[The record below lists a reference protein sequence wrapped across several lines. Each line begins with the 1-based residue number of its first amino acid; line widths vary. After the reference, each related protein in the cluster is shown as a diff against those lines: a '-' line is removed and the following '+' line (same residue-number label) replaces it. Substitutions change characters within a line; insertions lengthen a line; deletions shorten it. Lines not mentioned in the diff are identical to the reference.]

1 MTTPTTVTA
10 LARAFVRGLR
20 RDLTPALLAVIDAA
34 NAAADDGTCAS
45 HDYVDAN
52 EVMDGA
58 FAAVMGRAFNGER
71 DGDCAVWNAAWS
83 AARAAGYAAL
93 VRDEAGP

>member
-1 MTTPTTVTA
+1 MNTPSTVTA
-10 LARAFVRGLR
+10 LARAFARGLR
-20 RDLTPALLAVIDAA
+20 RDLAPALLAEIDTA
-34 NAAADDGTCAS
+34 NAAAADDTCAS

-71 DGDCAVWNAAWS
+71 DDDCALWSAAWS
-83 AARAAGYAAL
+83 QAKAAGYAAL